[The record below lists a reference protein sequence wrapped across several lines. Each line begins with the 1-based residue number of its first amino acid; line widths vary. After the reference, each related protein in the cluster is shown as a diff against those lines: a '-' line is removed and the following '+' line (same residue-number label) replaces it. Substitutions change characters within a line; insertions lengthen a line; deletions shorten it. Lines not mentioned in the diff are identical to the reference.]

1 MKKRLLLVSTAL
13 ILLTA
18 GLLLTAVS
26 AATAACGDCDG
37 CDGVCPYDCD
47 GICQND
53 CDGGG
58 VCDGDCQYDYD
69 RHWQKRGK

>member
-1 MKKRLLLVSTAL
+1 MKKRMLLLSTAL
-13 ILLTA
+13 ILTA
-18 GLLLTAVS
+18 GLLMTAVS
-26 AATAACGDCDG
+26 AATATCGDCDG

-53 CDGGG
+53 CDGDG

-69 RHWQKRGK
+69 RHWQKRGKC